1 MGYENNGLMLISAA
15 AMFLIG
21 IFIWIQRG
29 VRRKLIDIS

>member
-1 MGYENNGLMLISAA
+1 MLTSAA

-29 VRRKLIDIS
+29 VRRKLIDVS